1 MKLGFKSLIVA
12 PVSVSRDMIVLYL
25 CAQWAV
31 LYSYNCLPEGMIILY
46 LFAQLAVLYS
56 YNCLPEVMIILYLC
70 AQLAVLYT
78 YNCLPGGRIV
88 LYLCAQLAVLY
99 TYNCL
104 LRMICYRLGQNQLLI
119 NKKAVLSRYSLWPT
133 KLVMDYRISSLYTL

>member
-1 MKLGFKSLIVA
+1 MFFFIIPYLGTIMKLGFKSLIVA

-31 LYSYNCLPEGMIILY
+31 LYSYNFLPEGMIILY

-56 YNCLPEVMIILYLC
+56 YNCLPEVMII
-70 AQLAVLYT
+70 
-78 YNCLPGGRIV
+78 